1 MLQFFI
7 IYFYEKYFFII
18 YIHIISVSIN
28 ISITRFYMYG
38 YFDIKYVLNKF
49 GEKIKLVEYNSQ
61 CASNH
66 KLKTHLS

>member
-49 GEKIKLVEYNSQ
+49 GEKIKLVE
-61 CASNH
+61 
-66 KLKTHLS
+66 